1 MAHTLA
7 YVYGTA
13 IAPGVSRNGRL
24 YTKDMIRDA
33 VTEARTRLA
42 ADGDDMPLVMLTH
55 HDAGDDSERIAGR
68 LADLTYEEST
78 GRARYKAAIPDT
90 PTGRQILA
98 LADTDGGPPFLKGVS
113 IRGAWK
119 GAVRR
124 VVHNGQT
131 AETADSLTLHGLDFT
146 HSPGVIG
153 AGIDRVEHVT
163 GRPRETA
170 DGRPMIFESVDE
182 AELSFTEA
190 APDNDEP
197 GCDGSC
203 CKECGM
209 NATENA
215 SAVALAEKGAPALKS
230 GKPAAA
236 PTPGASDYADPGYQD
251 DKAKR
256 YPLDTKAHARAA
268 WSYINQPRNA
278 KMYTAAQLKRIKARI
293 VKALTKF
300 GVKVDTK
307 EGWIITPAELV
318 TETGPLAE
326 ADMWP
331 DRPGCFS
338 VCIDNGMV
346 SINISSYQVD
356 PADLE
361 VAACAAMQGACAA
374 LAAIDPDMDG
384 DIDQP
389 GPDDD
394 DGPKPTMAASH
405 PDDDAMEHAPDA
417 AGVTETPADPAGDT
431 NTAKEGAGMAD
442 PTNTP
447 ADQAPPAA
455 APTAEAPQEA
465 VASGP
470 SVTFTDEQFRQFLA
484 ALRPEPVAAGAPAES
499 APEAEVTE
507 AAEDA
512 APVAETQEQL
522 VARLVAEG
530 VRSALQDHAENGGVQ
545 RKGLVTEQAVPGAA
559 PVTDE
564 FPESWPRENGVPV
577 PAHKMTAE
585 QWKTVT
591 RDTLPGSIMHGR
603 G

>member
-182 AELSFTEA
+182 AEVTFTEA

-215 SAVALAEKGAPALKS
+215 SAVELVEKGAPALKS

-236 PTPGASDYADPGYQD
+236 PTPGASTYADPGYQD

-256 YPLDTKAHARAA
+256 YPLDTKTHAKAA
-268 WSYINQPRNA
+268 WSYVNQPRNA
-278 KMYTAAQLKRIKARI
+278 RMYTAAQLKRIKARI
-293 VKALTKF
+293 VKALIKF

-307 EGWIITPAELV
+307 EGWIITPAELI
-318 TETGPLAE
+318 TETASLTE

-331 DRPGCFS
+331 DRPGCFT

-346 SINISSYQVD
+346 SISISSYQVD

-361 VAACAAMQGACAA
+361 VAARAAMQGACAA
-374 LAAIDPDMDG
+374 LAVIDPDMDG
-384 DIDQP
+384 DIDEP
-389 GPDDD
+389 GPDD
-394 DGPKPTMAASH
+394 DGPKPTSAASH
-405 PDDDAMEHAPDA
+405 PDDDAMESAPDE
-417 AGVTETPADPAGDT
+417 GFETPADPAGDT
-431 NTAKEGAGMAD
+431 NTEKEGAGMAD
-442 PTNTP
+442 PTNPP
-447 ADQAPPAA
+447 ADQAQAAATPTPQAAKAPTGQATPAA
-455 APTAEAPQEA
+455 AA
-465 VASGP
+465 P
-470 SVTFTDEQFRQFLA
+470 SVTFTDEQFRAFLDRFA
-484 ALRPEPVAAGAPAES
+484 PVTAGAPAES
-499 APEAEVTE
+499 APAAAEVVETATE
-507 AAEDA
+507 
-512 APVAETQEQL
+512 PVAETQDQI
-522 VARLVAEG
+522 VARLVEEG
-530 VRSALQDHAENGGVQ
+530 VRSALQSHVEQHGVT
-545 RKGLVTEQAVPGAA
+545 RKGLVSEQAAPGVPA
-559 PVTDE
+559 PADE
-564 FPESWPRENGVPV
+564 FPESWPRENGTPI

-585 QWKTVT
+585 QWKAVS
-591 RDTLPGSIMHGR
+591 RETLPGSIMHGR

>member
-33 VTEARTRLA
+33 VAEARARLA

-215 SAVALAEKGAPALKS
+215 SAVELAEKGAPALKS
-230 GKPAAA
+230 GKPAAP

-256 YPLDTKAHARAA
+256 YPLDTKAHAKAA
-268 WSYINQPRNA
+268 YSYLSMRKNA
-278 KMYTAAQLKRIKARI
+278 SKYTPAQLKRIKARI
-293 VKALTKF
+293 VKALIKF
-300 GVKVDTK
+300 GVKVDAK

-318 TETGPLAE
+318 TEGAPLAE

-374 LAAIDPDMDG
+374 LQAIDPDMDG

-394 DGPKPTMAASH
+394 DGPKPTTAASH
-405 PDDDAMEHAPDA
+405 PDDDAMEHAHEGA
-417 AGVTETPADPAGDT
+417 ETPADTAGPQEST
-431 NTAKEGAGMAD
+431 EGEAD
-442 PTNTP
+442 V
-447 ADQAPPAA
+447 ADQNIPAE
-455 APTAEAPQEA
+455 PAPQAPATIDTTEQ
-465 VASGP
+465 ASQAGP

-499 APEAEVTE
+499 APADGEVAE
-507 AAEDA
+507 AAPEQV
-512 APVAETQEQL
+512 APVQESQEQM

-530 VRSALQDHAENGGVQ
+530 VRTALQDHAENGGVQ
-545 RKGLVTEQAVPGAA
+545 RKGLVSEAAVPGAA
-559 PVTDE
+559 PVSDE